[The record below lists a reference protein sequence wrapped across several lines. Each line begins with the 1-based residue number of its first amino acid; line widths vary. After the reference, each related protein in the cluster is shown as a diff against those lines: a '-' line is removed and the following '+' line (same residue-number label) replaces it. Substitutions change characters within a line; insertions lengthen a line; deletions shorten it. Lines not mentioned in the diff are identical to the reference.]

1 MYWDFIISIYRVS
14 VICKQPISNTA
25 WSSRAGGDTPSSHR
39 ICGTCTCQKQRAK
52 LRRVS
57 CLVLVASKFRTSEN
71 TIKKLEKDHWSRYT
85 AILFG
90 KSCARPSKAYP
101 ALNPISFPGG
111 RYADFCVYRT
121 QHMRLLHHPIYPRVF
136 RWVFAVIS
144 GPFFCTLR
152 LNPPLN
158 TSFSHPLWLCL
169 SLSYGRLFAFAFMD
183 DQRST
188 RKIVLMV
195 PLKPCASGRF
205 WPFAG
210 VPSYGRRQQ
219 FLRSRRATLL
229 PVKFSGNFK
238 LPRPALRYPF
248 DQYRHPCSVP
258 HSRS

>member
-111 RYADFCVYRT
+111 RYADVCVCRT

-144 GPFFCTLR
+144 GPFFLY
-152 LNPPLN
+152 PPLKP
-158 TSFSHPLWLCL
+158 SAQHLLRASSLAL
-169 SLSYGRLFAFAFMD
+169 SLSFVRAFVCIRFYGR
-183 DQRST
+183 
-188 RKIVLMV
+188 
-195 PLKPCASGRF
+195 
-205 WPFAG
+205 
-210 VPSYGRRQQ
+210 
-219 FLRSRRATLL
+219 
-229 PVKFSGNFK
+229 
-238 LPRPALRYPF
+238 PA
-248 DQYRHPCSVP
+248 QYTKNSPNGS
-258 HSRS
+258 S